1 MCKKGKKILIL
12 GNGFDLAH
20 GLPTNYTDF
29 LKFCTYLERIYSY
42 RIDGDYTKQY
52 EDSLTEWTI
61 NQEIK
66 EILLSAFKSR
76 KLEQPVVSD
85 NRHIEE
91 MHNCLIRNVWY
102 SYFKSLVKDSNI
114 TIGIN
119 WIDFESEIS
128 YVIQAIDKKAN
139 TLLMT

>member
-1 MCKKGKKILIL
+1 M
-12 GNGFDLAH
+12 
-20 GLPTNYTDF
+20 
-29 LKFCTYLERIYSY
+29 KFCTYLERIYSD